1 LEFIMSVNKSLL
13 SLAAIASLSLL
24 SAGAAIAQ
32 DATPD
37 YARAQTVTSKVTRAD
52 VQAEAAA
59 FFASPTPSPWSSKFS
74 IRSQVV
80 ASPQTRVAVK
90 AETLRAL
97 QNHEVVDSGEVFYIL
112 PARPAQFAGLTR

>member
-1 LEFIMSVNKSLL
+1 MIVNKSLL
-13 SLAAIASLSLL
+13 TLAAIASLSLL
-24 SAGAAIAQ
+24 GAASAMAQ

-37 YARAQTVTSKVTRAD
+37 YARAQPVTSTVSRAD

-59 FFASPTPSPWSSKFS
+59 FRASPTPSPWSSKFS

-97 QNHEVVDSGEVFYIL
+97 QNHEVVDAGEVFTIL

>member
-1 LEFIMSVNKSLL
+1 MSVNKSLL
-13 SLAAIASLSLL
+13 TFAAVASLSLL
-24 SAGAAIAQ
+24 SAASAMAQ

-37 YARAQTVTSKVTRAD
+37 YARAPNVTSNVSRAT

-59 FFASPTPSPWSSKFS
+59 FRASPTPSPWSSKFS
-74 IRSQVV
+74 IRSQVT

-97 QNHEVVDSGEVFYIL
+97 QNHELVGAGEAYTI
-112 PARPAQFAGLTR
+112 RPAQPAQPARFAGLSR

>member
-1 LEFIMSVNKSLL
+1 MSVNQSLL
-13 SLAAIASLSLL
+13 TLAAVAGLSML
-24 SAGAAIAQ
+24 SAASVMAQ

-37 YARAQTVTSKVTRAD
+37 YARAQAVTSQATRAD

-59 FFASPTPSPWSSKFS
+59 FRASPTPSPWSSKFS

-97 QNHEVVDSGEVFYIL
+97 KNHEVLDAGEVFTIL
-112 PARPAQFAGLTR
+112 PARQTQLAGLGR